1 MDKVMEIMGTIGV
14 ILIGVWFIAIIFVD
28 LPGWIALVPLDMMLL
43 YVIYSDR
50 NRSKKKEGER
60 LD

>member
-1 MDKVMEIMGTIGV
+1 MDKVMELIGTIGV

-28 LPGWIALVPLDMMLL
+28 LPGWIAIVPLDMMLL
-43 YVIYSDR
+43 HVVYSDR
-50 NRSKKKEGER
+50 NKKKEKER